1 MPELV
6 KVPHSEEENTEP
18 RRIDEKS
25 SRRERAVGFFRE
37 YPITKWILA
46 ALALVVLAGGFFV
59 WRYYSVRQSTDD
71 AQIDGHISPISSRVS
86 GTVLRVLHDE
96 NETVQAGTLLIEL
109 DPKDYQVAVDRAR
122 ADLANAEASATAA
135 HVDVPLT
142 TTTSSGQLAA
152 ADAAVKA
159 ADRDIQA
166 AQAHVQ
172 ESQANYNKASA
183 DLRRM
188 EQLIAKDEV
197 SHQQY
202 DASVAAASS
211 ARATLDAASAAV
223 SSAESRA
230 IQARAQAAAAK
241 TVPEQIRVTQAR
253 AGAASAEVQ
262 KYRAALEQ
270 AELNLQYTRIY
281 APVTGVLS
289 KRNVEAGQVL
299 QAGQPLFA
307 IVDLDNL
314 WVTAN
319 FKETQLRNMRPG
331 QKAAVQLDA
340 NGNTYSGVVE
350 SIGGATG
357 SRFSVLPPENA
368 TGNYVKVVQ
377 RLPVRIRLDR
387 GQDPG
392 HILRPGMSVVPTV
405 VTKQ

>member
-1 MPELV
+1 V
-6 KVPHSEEENTEP
+6 KVPPPDEESTELP
-18 RRIDEKS
+18 RIEVRPAQS
-25 SRRERAVGFFRE
+25 QRAVGFFRE
-37 YPITKWILA
+37 NPIAKWVLA
-46 ALALVVLAGGFFV
+46 ALALVVLAGGFFG
-59 WRYYSVRQSTDD
+59 WRYYSVHESTDD

-86 GTVLRVLHDE
+86 GTVFRVLHDE
-96 NETVQAGTLLIEL
+96 NETVRAGDLLIEL

-142 TTTSSGQLAA
+142 TTTSSSQLAA

-159 ADRDIQA
+159 ADRDILA
-166 AQAHVQ
+166 AQARVQ
-172 ESQANYNKASA
+172 ESQANYNKAAS
-183 DLRRM
+183 DLKRM
-188 EQLIAKDEV
+188 DQLVAKDEV
-197 SHQQY
+197 SQQQY
-202 DASVAAASS
+202 DAAVAAAGS
-211 ARATLDAASAAV
+211 ARATLDAANAAV

-230 IQARAQAAAAK
+230 LQARAQAAAAQ

-270 AELNLQYTRIY
+270 AELNLQYTKIY

-299 QAGQPLFA
+299 QPGQPLFA

-331 QKAAVQLDA
+331 QKAAGQGDA
-340 NGNTYSGVVE
+340 YGHTYLGVIE

-368 TGNYVKVVQ
+368 SGNYVKVVQ
-377 RLPVRIRLDR
+377 RLPVRIRLDK
-387 GQDPG
+387 GQDPS

-405 VTKQ
+405 VTK

>member
-1 MPELV
+1 LV
-6 KVPHSEEENTEP
+6 KVLHPDEENTEP
-18 RRIDEKS
+18 RRIGEKPS
-25 SRRERAVGFFRE
+25 NRERAVGFFRE
-37 YPITKWILA
+37 YPIAKWILA

-96 NETVQAGTLLIEL
+96 NETVQAGDLLIEL
-109 DPKDYQVAVDRAR
+109 DPKDYQVALDRAR

-166 AQAHVQ
+166 AQARVQ
-172 ESQANYNKASA
+172 ESQANYNKTSA
-183 DLRRM
+183 DLKRM
-188 EQLIAKDEV
+188 EQLVAKDEI

-202 DASVAAASS
+202 DAAVAAATS
-211 ARATLDAASAAV
+211 ARATLDAANAAV

-241 TVPEQIRVTQAR
+241 TVPEQIRATQAR

-270 AELNLQYTRIY
+270 AELNLQYTKIY

-289 KRNVEAGQVL
+289 KRNVEAGQVV

-331 QKAAVQLDA
+331 QKATVQVDA
-340 NGNTYSGVVE
+340 YGHTYSGVVE

-377 RLPVRIRLDR
+377 RLPVRIRLDK

-405 VTKQ
+405 LTKQ